1 MNAPSHQGR
10 GFTRRSTLLAI
21 LFAGLLGGSL
31 GLGIFWPDGV
41 RAVAR
46 ELADPIVI
54 RRVEGFAPA
63 IRFAAKESDL
73 DPNLLAGLV
82 YSESS
87 GNVGAVSKA
96 GAMGLMQLVPA
107 AASDSAK
114 RLGVPKPTKKQLLE
128 DADLNLRLG
137 ASHFA
142 WTLKH
147 EERDPLRALVAYNAG
162 RTKLRRWIRKAGSY
176 EAWLAKQ
183 RRDGDSTTLAYADRV
198 LSYAETFRERGNVAT
213 APSE

>member
-1 MNAPSHQGR
+1 MA
-10 GFTRRSTLLAI
+10 LV
-21 LFAGLLGGSL
+21 GLLGGSL
-31 GLGIFWPDGV
+31 VVGIFWPDAV

-46 ELADPIVI
+46 ELADPIVM
-54 RRVEGFAPA
+54 RRVEKFAPG
-63 IRFAAKESDL
+63 IRFAARESSL
-73 DPNLLAGLV
+73 DPNLLAALV

-87 GNVGAVSKA
+87 GRVGAVSKVKA
-96 GAMGLMQLVPA
+96 LGLLQLMPA

-114 RLGVPKPTKKQLLE
+114 RIGVKVPTSKQLLE

-147 EERDPLRALVAYNAG
+147 EENDPLRALVAYNAG
-162 RTKLRRWIRKAGSY
+162 RTKLRRWVRKEGGY

-183 RRDGDSTTLAYADRV
+183 RRDGDSATLAYADRV
-198 LSYAETFRERGNVAT
+198 LSYAENFRKRGNIILGSGE
-213 APSE
+213 P